1 MIPPLQALRDIH
13 SHGVLHGDICA
24 ENIIV
29 DSDGKVGVDGVD
41 SDGMVGVDGVDSDG
55 KVWMKLLKSE
65 I

>member
-1 MIPPLQALRDIH
+1 MVR
-13 SHGVLHGDICA
+13 
-24 ENIIV
+24 
-29 DSDGKVGVDGVD
+29 VD